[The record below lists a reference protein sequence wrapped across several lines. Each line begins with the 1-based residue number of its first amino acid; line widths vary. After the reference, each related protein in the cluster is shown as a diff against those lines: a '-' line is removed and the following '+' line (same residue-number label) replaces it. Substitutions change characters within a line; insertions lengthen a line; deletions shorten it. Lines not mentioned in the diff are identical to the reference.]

1 MHLLLAQQAYDIHIY
16 TTKKL
21 RSFLMK
27 FATVM
32 SSDFLKH
39 GRWDAE
45 FHILNA
51 AYAERA
57 ASISTT
63 MTAEAVIALLSDE
76 SSMPT
81 SILKLISS
89 LSRGNNDTKTRDQ
102 LLKAVQE
109 YPFLS
114 LAIIKDKGRTLIEA
128 KQKELAQQAQKLSET
143 KSTLD
148 SSSPDI
154 QGLHQIPIGI
164 RSQLNK
170 NRYVAGVVYFDG
182 HTLSIPVETS
192 STAYVADCWVI
203 ELADWTGAEMIDRLV
218 SEGNVPVPRRH
229 EDMGQPVGC
238 VEHLADHTVNYGGI
252 GWR

>member
-1 MHLLLAQQAYDIHIY
+1 M
-16 TTKKL
+16 
-21 RSFLMK
+21 R

-32 SSDFLKH
+32 SSDLAKH

-51 AYAERA
+51 AYSERA
-57 ASISTT
+57 AAISTT
-63 MTAEAVIALLSDE
+63 MTADAVIALLSDE

-81 SILKLISS
+81 SILKLISP
-89 LSRGNNDTKTRDQ
+89 LSHGSNQTKTRDQ

-114 LAIIKDKGRTLIEA
+114 LAIIKDKGRSLIEA
-128 KQKELAQQAQKLSET
+128 KQKELAQQAQKLIET
-143 KSTLD
+143 QTTLAE
-148 SSSPDI
+148 SSPEI
-154 QGLHQIPIGI
+154 QGLHAIPIGI
-164 RSQLNK
+164 RSQINK

-192 STAYVADCWVI
+192 STAYVSDCWVI
-203 ELADWTGAEMIDRLV
+203 ELADWTGPAMIDQLV

-229 EDMGQPVGC
+229 EDIGQPVGC
-238 VEHLADHTVNYGGI
+238 VDHLADHTVNYGM